1 MMSWLDRPGR
11 STAGVTVNCSPV
23 PVPLAVAV
31 RLLTEDAGTPRLLAR
46 VEEFTLVALP
56 STRADTIALWNAG
69 QHTNAKPCTY
79 VHCKP
84 NPRMQHS
91 LRSTHRHW
99 LSPLHTPQLSTPPPP
114 PLQHTPDGGNRDVQH
129 VPYTST
135 ATPAPLHT
143 PHASTRSGAQHT
155 PTLSAIHNSGQHSP
169 EVTAT

>member
-84 NPRMQHS
+84 SPHDETIIA
-91 LRSTHRHW
+91 LYPPALVVPAAHAAAVHITAPSTAAHAGRWQQGRAACAVHVHRH
-99 LSPLHTPQLSTPPPP
+99 SSAVAHATCVHTVRGAT
-114 PLQHTPDGGNRDVQH
+114 HTNAVRD
-129 VPYTST
+129 P
-135 ATPAPLHT
+135 
-143 PHASTRSGAQHT
+143 
-155 PTLSAIHNSGQHSP
+155 
-169 EVTAT
+169 